1 MIKSIII
8 SGGGHSVFTFYGIIK
23 QALKSKY
30 IVYENLESLYGTS
43 AGSLICLL
51 IALNIETEVLDNYLI
66 NKPWQELFHLT
77 FDSFMH
83 LYETFGIFNN
93 DIFVDIFSHLFAYKE
108 LDVNIT
114 FDEFYQYN
122 NLDIHLYST
131 KLENLE
137 YTDFNHLTTPKMKVL
152 DAIHASCAVPFIF
165 PPYKQDTAY
174 YLDGSIMIDLPLE
187 PALTKHDKEE
197 VLVIKKFSESIV
209 LKENPNLLDYMGFVF
224 VNLIH
229 KIIRCNNQHIE
240 NFIVVKDNIVSL
252 DDILQMASQKEKRN
266 TAIQSGM
273 DLFELFYQETTTNEG

>member
-23 QALKSKY
+23 QALLSKY

-114 FDEFYQYN
+114 FEEFYQYN

-229 KIIRCNNQHIE
+229 KIIICNNQHIE

-266 TAIQSGM
+266 NAIQSGM

>member
-23 QALKSKY
+23 QALQSKY

-114 FDEFYQYN
+114 FEEFYQHN
-122 NLDIHLYST
+122 HLDIHLYST

-229 KIIRCNNQHIE
+229 KIIICNNQHIE

-266 TAIQSGM
+266 NAIQSGM
-273 DLFELFYQETTTNEG
+273 DLFELYYGEKQEI

>member
-23 QALKSKY
+23 QALLSKY

-93 DIFVDIFSHLFAYKE
+93 DIFVDIFSHLFEYKE

-114 FDEFYQYN
+114 FEEFYQYN

-229 KIIRCNNQHIE
+229 KIIICNNQHIE

-266 TAIQSGM
+266 NAIQSGM
-273 DLFELFYQETTTNEG
+273 DLFELYYGEKQEI

>member
-23 QALKSKY
+23 QALQSKY

-51 IALNIETEVLDNYLI
+51 LALNIEPEVIDNYLI

-83 LYETFGIFNN
+83 LYETFGIFNSN
-93 DIFVDIFSHLFAYKE
+93 VFADIFSHLFTYKE

-114 FDEFYQYN
+114 FEEFYQHN
-122 NLDIHLYST
+122 HLDIHIYST

-137 YTDFNHLTTPKMKVL
+137 YTDFNHITTPTMKVL

-165 PPYKQDTAY
+165 PPYKQETTY

-187 PALTKHDKEE
+187 PALEKHDKEE
-197 VLVIKKFSESIV
+197 AIQEYGCG
-209 LKENPNLLDYMGFVF
+209 LLACLAM
-224 VNLIH
+224 
-229 KIIRCNNQHIE
+229 
-240 NFIVVKDNIVSL
+240 
-252 DDILQMASQKEKRN
+252 SQKHALRLLGMYNGKFVQLVM
-266 TAIQSGM
+266 TALQFQSRRGIVQVNALKG
-273 DLFELFYQETTTNEG
+273 LFLLSSASNSSMKPTNC

>member
-23 QALKSKY
+23 QALNTKY

-51 IALNIETEVLDNYLI
+51 LALNIEPEVIDNYLI

-83 LYETFGIFNN
+83 LYETFGIFNSN
-93 DIFVDIFSHLFAYKE
+93 VFVDIFSHLFTYKE

-114 FDEFYQYN
+114 FEEFYQHN
-122 NLDIHLYST
+122 HLDIHIYST

-137 YTDFNHLTTPKMKVL
+137 YTDFNHITTPTMKVL

-165 PPYKQDTAY
+165 PPYKQETTY

-187 PALTKHDKEE
+187 PALAKHDKEE

-229 KIIRCNNQHIE
+229 KIIGYKNQHIE

-252 DDILQMASQKEKRN
+252 DNILEMASQKETRN
-266 TAIQSGM
+266 HAIHSGM
-273 DLFELFYQETTTNEG
+273 EIFDSYYGEKQEI

>member
-23 QALKSKY
+23 QALQSKY

-93 DIFVDIFSHLFAYKE
+93 DIFVDIFSHLFEYKE

-114 FDEFYQYN
+114 FEEFYQYN
-122 NLDIHLYST
+122 HLDIHLYST

-187 PALTKHDKEE
+187 PALAKHDKEE

-229 KIIRCNNQHIE
+229 KIIICNNQHIE

-266 TAIQSGM
+266 NAIQSGM
-273 DLFELFYQETTTNEG
+273 DLFELYYGEKQEI

>member
-23 QALKSKY
+23 QALQSKY

-114 FDEFYQYN
+114 FEEFYQYN

-229 KIIRCNNQHIE
+229 KIIICNNQHIE

-266 TAIQSGM
+266 NAIQSGV
-273 DLFELFYQETTTNEG
+273 DLFELYYGEKQQI

>member
-23 QALKSKY
+23 QAFQSKY

-114 FDEFYQYN
+114 FEEFYQYN

-229 KIIRCNNQHIE
+229 KIIICNNQHIE

-266 TAIQSGM
+266 NAIQSGM
-273 DLFELFYQETTTNEG
+273 DLFELYYGEKQEI

>member
-23 QALKSKY
+23 QALQSKY

-114 FDEFYQYN
+114 FEEFYQYN

-229 KIIRCNNQHIE
+229 KIIICNNQHIE
-240 NFIVVKDNIVSL
+240 NLIVVKDNIVSL

-266 TAIQSGM
+266 NAIQSGM
-273 DLFELFYQETTTNEG
+273 DLFELYYGEKQEI

>member
-23 QALKSKY
+23 QALQSKY

-114 FDEFYQYN
+114 FEEFYQYN

-209 LKENPNLLDYMGFVF
+209 LKEKPESIGLHGFR
-224 VNLIH
+224 I
-229 KIIRCNNQHIE
+229 CE
-240 NFIVVKDNIVSL
+240 SY
-252 DDILQMASQKEKRN
+252 S
-266 TAIQSGM
+266 
-273 DLFELFYQETTTNEG
+273 

>member
-23 QALKSKY
+23 QALQSKY

-114 FDEFYQYN
+114 FEEFYQHN
-122 NLDIHLYST
+122 HLDIHLYST

-229 KIIRCNNQHIE
+229 KIIICNNQHIE

-266 TAIQSGM
+266 TAIQYGM
-273 DLFELFYQETTTNEG
+273 DLFELYYGEKQEI

>member
-23 QALKSKY
+23 QALLSKY

-114 FDEFYQYN
+114 FEEFYQYN

-165 PPYKQDTAY
+165 PPYKQDTSY

-229 KIIRCNNQHIE
+229 KIIICNNQHIE

>member
-23 QALKSKY
+23 QALQSKY

-83 LYETFGIFNN
+83 LYETFGIFKN

-108 LDVNIT
+108 MDVNIT
-114 FDEFYQYN
+114 FEEFYQYN

-187 PALTKHDKEE
+187 PALIKHDKEE
-197 VLVIKKFSESIV
+197 VLVIKKFSEYIV

-240 NFIVVKDNIVSL
+240 NFIVVKDNTVSL

-266 TAIQSGM
+266 TAIQYGM
-273 DLFELFYQETTTNEG
+273 DLFELFYQEMTTNEG

>member
-23 QALKSKY
+23 QALQSKY

-114 FDEFYQYN
+114 FEEFYQYN

-229 KIIRCNNQHIE
+229 KIIICNNQHIE

-266 TAIQSGM
+266 NAIQSGM
-273 DLFELFYQETTTNEG
+273 DLFELYYGEKQEI

>member
-23 QALKSKY
+23 QALQSKY

-114 FDEFYQYN
+114 FEEFYQYN

-229 KIIRCNNQHIE
+229 KIIICNNQHIE
-240 NFIVVKDNIVSL
+240 NLIVVKDNIVSL

-266 TAIQSGM
+266 NAIQSGV
-273 DLFELFYQETTTNEG
+273 DLFELYYGEKQEI

>member
-23 QALKSKY
+23 QALQSKY

-114 FDEFYQYN
+114 FEEFYQYN
-122 NLDIHLYST
+122 NMDIHLYST

-197 VLVIKKFSESIV
+197 VLVIKKFSEYIV

-266 TAIQSGM
+266 TAIQFGM